1 MVQIKHALMVLG
13 IILIIVAMY
22 YLSRL
27 AASYE
32 SFANPD
38 FKSEPEYKAQI
49 ELLSKKYSSTADAKR
64 PVSDLL
70 SNTDMPPVQQ
80 NFVNFY
86 ALACR
91 YPGYIGP
98 INEGYIDPDI
108 GIQTAVQA
116 GCRVFV
122 LDIDYLDD
130 CTEAASNYFPRLV
143 VRDSQGKIVI
153 KYSGNLPFCNTES
166 SSNLATICEKINFY
180 AFASSCQQAHNDVHT
195 RDSNTRT
202 QRRTH
207 P

>member
-13 IILIIVAMY
+13 IILVVIVVY

-27 AASYE
+27 AAAYE
-32 SFANPD
+32 SFDNPD

-49 ELLSKKYSSTADAKR
+49 ALLSKKYSSTADAKR

-70 SNTDMPPVQQ
+70 STIDMPPVQQ

-98 INEGYIDPDI
+98 MNEGYVDPDI
-108 GIQTAVQA
+108 GIQNAVQA

-122 LDIDYLDD
+122 LSAIHKV
-130 CTEAASNYFPRLV
+130 RL
-143 VRDSQGKIVI
+143 S
-153 KYSGNLPFCNTES
+153 
-166 SSNLATICEKINFY
+166 
-180 AFASSCQQAHNDVHT
+180 
-195 RDSNTRT
+195 
-202 QRRTH
+202 
-207 P
+207 